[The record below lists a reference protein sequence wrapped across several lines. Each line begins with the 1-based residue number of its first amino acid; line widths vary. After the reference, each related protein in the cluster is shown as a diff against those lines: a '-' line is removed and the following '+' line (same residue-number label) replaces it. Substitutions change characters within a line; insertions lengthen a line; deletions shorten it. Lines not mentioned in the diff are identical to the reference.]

1 MSGQRL
7 WGWWTQGK
15 LDMLRDYL
23 HAFTVASSKK
33 APTTTYL
40 DLFAGGPENLDRDT
54 REPVPS
60 SPQIA
65 LETSPPFT
73 DLRFFELEGAA
84 ELEAALR
91 AQFPDRAFTVTP
103 GDSNTTV
110 GEVLGAGDLS
120 PRAPVFAFI
129 DPNGPDCWWTT
140 LETLAGFKR
149 GVSKFKV
156 ELWMLFPEG
165 MMTRLLPR
173 TGDPRPE
180 VSDRI
185 TRVFG
190 TDEWQRIY
198 GARVEGRLEPDE
210 ARFEYVNLMRWR
222 LEHDLGFAWTHAF
235 TVRNSKRPLYEMV
248 FATDHPAGHQIMGDI
263 YAKFAEKFPEMA
275 EQARLRR
282 QSQGTLFATP
292 ADSAPYEHRE
302 ALPPYG
308 SPSRPA

>member
-1 MSGQRL
+1 
-7 WGWWTQGK
+7 
-15 LDMLRDYL
+15 MLRDYL
-23 HAFTVASSKK
+23 HAFTVAASKK

-54 REPVPS
+54 GEPVAS

-73 DLRFFELEGAA
+73 DLRFFELAAAA

-91 AQFPDRAFTVTP
+91 AQYPDRAFAVTP

-120 PRAPVFAFI
+120 PRAPAFAFI

-149 GVSKFKV
+149 GVSEFKV

-173 TGDPRPE
+173 TGELRPE

-190 TDEWQRIY
+190 TDEWLLIY
-198 GARVEGRLEPDE
+198 RARVEGRLEPDE
-210 ARFEYVNLMRWR
+210 ARFEYVNLMRRR
-222 LEHDLGFAWTHAF
+222 LEHELGYTWTHAF

-263 YAKFAEKFPEMA
+263 YAKFAARFPEMA
-275 EQARLRR
+275 EEARRRRRR
-282 QSQGTLFATP
+282 QEALFTP
-292 ADSAPYEHRE
+292 HTDSARYEHTP

-308 SPSRPA
+308 SPSRRA